1 MRWQRTW
8 VCVLS
13 LVGLVGCLRTFGPG
27 GALDRAMKRDMDER
41 LGKSPGLP
49 VKPSQPRPEGCPSE
63 EELELICEDPD
74 DDICPR
80 ECIE

>member
-27 GALDRAMKRDMDER
+27 GALDRAMKKDQKEWM
-41 LGKSPGLP
+41 GPSST
-49 VKPSQPRPEGCPSE
+49 KPSKPSPQSTTECPSE
-63 EELELICEDPD
+63 SELDALCEDPD
-74 DDICPR
+74 DEICPR
-80 ECIE
+80 ECLE